1 MKRRIVKKELRALE
15 VKSARVVLR
24 YIKLGNRAHK
34 DVFFKLENRLE
45 VLVYLMLYRF
55 LPLDPSWPHT
65 ERWLDRLVDISW
77 NRGSRTLQ
85 GQGILRYGLL
95 KDIGGYVY
103 YEPLEIR
110 FRFPSRD
117 KFQYSITV
125 GDHPDVHVF
134 LRHPRIQKNIAPE
147 PL

>member
-1 MKRRIVKKELRALE
+1 MKRRILKKELHALE

-134 LRHPRIQKNIAPE
+134 LRHPRTPKNIAPE